1 MIGATRA
8 TWGHVFP
15 ITPSRAPTS
24 DKGVLVAPRG
34 PNVKKWRFSAI
45 SLGPRGTV
53 GGHLP
58 PPIWLDHRLGTTFG
72 GSNGTVWGLIRPK

>member
-58 PPIWLDHRLGTTFG
+58 PPFGWIIGWALLFG